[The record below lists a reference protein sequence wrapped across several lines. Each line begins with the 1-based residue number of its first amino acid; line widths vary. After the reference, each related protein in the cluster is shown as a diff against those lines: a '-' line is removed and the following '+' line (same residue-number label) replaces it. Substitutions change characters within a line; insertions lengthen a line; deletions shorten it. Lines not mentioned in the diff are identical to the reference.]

1 MRYKEYT
8 AMQNDLVEVFKT
20 NATGLGFTFSYG
32 NKANQNLLQSDM
44 IVDQVYLLLDPVTRS
59 APSSE
64 FGGLGVTTFS
74 GSFLL
79 AVKST
84 IDQVYEDKYK
94 ENIKPLINNQLEDLK
109 SLFNCD
115 AYQITGW
122 SYIDGINLLDINLDG
137 LVVTYTISIL

>member
-1 MRYKEYT
+1 VKYKEYT
-8 AMQNDLVEVFKT
+8 AMQSDIVEVFEGFS
-20 NATGLGFTFSYG
+20 NDLGFTFSYG

-44 IVDQVYLLLDPVTRS
+44 IADKVYLLLDPVTRS
-59 APSSE
+59 SPSSE
-64 FGGLGVTTFS
+64 FGGIGVTTFS

-84 IDQVYEDKYK
+84 IDQVYEDKYD
-94 ENIKPLINNQLEDLK
+94 ENIKPLISNQLEDLK

-137 LVVTYTISIL
+137 LVVTYNIAIL